1 VRGAP
6 QLTCGVL
13 CMLLMT
19 TSHLAADVFVDKPI
33 KEADDCGFIQ
43 DASGAAISE
52 ATVKAIS
59 GVRTIA
65 TATTLSDGSFHFA
78 ESTNMQV
85 KLEVSAREFVT
96 ARNTIGRMHTTD
108 SKKCKHPVYAVLAV
122 GQGHSFITAKKSEL
136 PKTK

>member
-1 VRGAP
+1 
-6 QLTCGVL
+6 
-13 CMLLMT
+13 MLLMT
-19 TSHLAADVFVDKPI
+19 TSHLAADVSGDKPI
-33 KEADDCGFIQ
+33 KEADDCGFIK
-43 DASGAAISE
+43 DASGAAVPE

-59 GVRTIA
+59 GVKTIA
-65 TATTLSDGSFHFA
+65 TAITLSDGSFHFT

-85 KLEVSAREFVT
+85 ELEVSARWFVT
-96 ARNTIGRMHTTD
+96 ARNTIGRMHTAAD